1 MTSQAEAIIP
11 VNQIIEL
18 GLNRRRKESHDRL
31 ISNIIWLLDQLLELM
46 SGHLAEGD
54 VGSVAPFSYQLNEP
68 RHEIVNA
75 IKDIKES
82 VARQTLDLCQ
92 GQFERVQLKRFE
104 RDETLAGIILLLR
117 ASLANL
123 AGDSRGFHDNLI
135 GTTDRIKAFADL
147 KDIQEFKKRV
157 AVEIG
162 EVNKLILEKQTRDQ
176 VQYAQL
182 SGQIVALQRKLDEAK
197 TEASLDALTGIAN
210 RRSFDI
216 TFQRWIRAHEKSE
229 EPFTTAFLDLDDFK
243 RINDNYGHPVGDQVL
258 SFAAKELSKN
268 IRPSDFLARYGGEE
282 FVILSEGMKLSDS
295 EKRFSELLKQIE
307 RMRYECT
314 CDEKG
319 AISILVT
326 ASCGVAEYALGES
339 ATDLI
344 SRADEALYEAKRQGK
359 NRVALKRRSL
369 LSAFYEGRKRNM
381 VAKI

>member
-1 MTSQAEAIIP
+1 
-11 VNQIIEL
+11 VNHIIEL
-18 GLNRRRKESHDRL
+18 GLNRCRKGSNDRL
-31 ISNIIWLLDQLLELM
+31 ISNIIWLLDQLLELI
-46 SGHLAEGD
+46 SVHLEEGD
-54 VGSVAPFSYQLNEP
+54 IGDVASFSYQLNEP
-68 RHEIVNA
+68 RHEIVSA
-75 IKDIKES
+75 VEDIKES
-82 VARQTLDLCQ
+82 LARQTLGLCQ
-92 GQFERVQLKRFE
+92 GQFERIQSKRFE
-104 RDETLAGIILLLR
+104 RDEMLTGIIALLR

-123 AGDSRGFHDNLI
+123 TGDSRGFHDNLI
-135 GTTDRIKAFADL
+135 GTTDRIKALADL

-162 EVNKLILEKQTRDQ
+162 EVNRLILEKQTRDQ
-176 VQYAQL
+176 IQYTQL

-197 TEASLDALTGIAN
+197 TEASRDALTGIAN

-216 TFQRWIRAHEKSE
+216 TFQRWILAHKKSE

-258 SFAAKELSKN
+258 FFAAQELSKN
-268 IRPSDFLARYGGEE
+268 IRPNDFLARYGGEE

-307 RMRYECT
+307 KTRCECT

-319 AISILVT
+319 ALSILVT

-344 SRADEALYEAKRQGK
+344 GRADEALYEAKRQGK
-359 NRVALKRRSL
+359 NRVAIKRRSL
-369 LSAFYEGRKRNM
+369 LSAFYEGRKRNT